1 MMHHVEDQ
9 PNLFD
14 EETPRVEMKPAQQ
27 IALAAVVEALLREIA
42 ATLVNTANGESSHEQ
57 DNG

>member
-1 MMHHVEDQ
+1 MQHVADQ
-9 PNLFD
+9 PNLF
-14 EETPRVEMKPAQQ
+14 EEKAPRVEMKPAQQ
-27 IALAAVVEALLREIA
+27 AEIAAVVETLLREIA